1 MLSDE
6 DIPMLVYSLAQ
17 PIRSKTLNYKKFV
30 KELDLDRFKED
41 NETIK
46 CNCQKYSVDFVN
58 PERQHVFTGNLK
70 IVKNNK
76 LRKLLSKG
84 PKYREP
90 VEIKW
95 EEAKGVVEDGLIL
108 ALKNSKSSIFGVSS
122 RVS

>member
-1 MLSDE
+1 M
-6 DIPMLVYSLAQ
+6 AQ

-30 KELDLDRFKED
+30 KELDLHRFKED

-58 PERQHVFTGNLK
+58 PESHHVLTGNLK

-76 LRKLLSKG
+76 LGKLLSKG

-95 EEAKGVVEDGLIL
+95 EDAKGVG
-108 ALKNSKSSIFGVSS
+108 
-122 RVS
+122 